1 LKYAQAEKKEKKGY
15 TQDHLTWKDIQTMI
29 IKAECPHDISNKPT
43 TPIRIRVWRLVNSN
57 QFDIFIMATIIA
69 NIVQMAVSYQGQP
82 MWYTQI
88 LEGINYIF
96 TVIFLVEATLK
107 IIAYGWSYFGTGWNK
122 FDFFVVCSSL
132 LDIVMDQMDAED
144 MQTLAVGPQLA
155 KILRVLR
162 VTRVLR
168 LAGKNEGLQAL
179 MQTITMSVGSL
190 ANVFL
195 LLVLVLFIFSI
206 LAVFFFQGLNSG
218 EVIDEYKNFNNFGE
232 SFLLLFA
239 ISTGEDWNKLMYDCV
254 DTPPNCVQG
263 DTCGSSLAPAFYIVF
278 VMIVSNVMLNLFILV
293 IIQQFELYY
302 VSDDNPIQKFKS
314 NLDLFMRTWIEF
326 TAKRYKCVKIRE
338 KQLPDFFKRLA
349 PPIGMPDDTSE
360 AELKKT
366 MLKMGIRCDDGYI
379 YFNELLYRCMRRQYG
394 NFKLNKRMQIIELK
408 T

>member
-1 LKYAQAEKKEKKGY
+1 L
-15 TQDHLTWKDIQTMI
+15 
-29 IKAECPHDISNKPT
+29 
-43 TPIRIRVWRLVNSN
+43 
-57 QFDIFIMATIIA
+57 FIMGTIIM

-82 MWYTQI
+82 EWYTQI

-96 TVIFLVEATLK
+96 TVIFLVEAILK
-107 IIAYGWSYFGTGWNK
+107 IIAYGWSYFGTAWNK

-195 LLVLVLFIFSI
+195 LLVLVLFIFSV
-206 LAVFFFQGLNSG
+206 LGVFFFQGLNSG
-218 EVIDEYKNFNNFGE
+218 EVIDEYKNFNNFGQ

-254 DTPPNCVQG
+254 DTPPNCTPG
-263 DTCGSSLAPAFYIVF
+263 DTCGSSLAPAYYIVF

-293 IIQQFELYY
+293 IIQ
-302 VSDDNPIQKFKS
+302 
-314 NLDLFMRTWIEF
+314 
-326 TAKRYKCVKIRE
+326 
-338 KQLPDFFKRLA
+338 
-349 PPIGMPDDTSE
+349 
-360 AELKKT
+360 
-366 MLKMGIRCDDGYI
+366 
-379 YFNELLYRCMRRQYG
+379 
-394 NFKLNKRMQIIELK
+394 
-408 T
+408 